1 MVKNWNVRQEAGVV
15 FLVAAFVL
23 LFRLGGVPLLDPDEP
38 VYAQTAVEM
47 LEAGDFVSPRIYG
60 DFWYD
65 KPPLYYWLTAAS
77 VAALGP
83 TETAARLPSALFG
96 IAGALGVYFAGR
108 GMLGRRAAFLGAL
121 VLATSFEYV
130 YLGKAAVTDM
140 ALTFFFGGALFAYYY
155 GRYGWMYVSMGL
167 AVLTKGPVGVVLP
180 GAIIAL
186 HLLLCGRLRE
196 IGRLRPLR
204 GLGLLALV
212 AGPWYLAMY
221 ALHGAAF
228 VDTFLGFHNVTRFL
242 QPEHAS
248 GAKLYYYV
256 PVLLLGF
263 FPWTPFLLQALR
275 EAARQR
281 RSAQGEALL
290 LCAVWAGVVLAFFSA
305 SQTKLVSYILP
316 LYPALALL
324 VGYYLD
330 RRADVRFTGGIV
342 GVSALSGAIVVALAA
357 LAQRRLGYVPE
368 GVWMLLG
375 ALVAMTMAAALANY
389 RRRSLQAVFSLV
401 AGMVCFV
408 AVLVQSVLPIAA
420 QFVSV
425 KEPAAAFSAAY
436 RGDAPVYVEKFYRP
450 GFCFYTGEP
459 GEVLDGRFEQLL
471 RADGRAYFLVKEGN
485 YEALPKEEREKL
497 TVLRRQAGILLAWKR

>member
-1 MVKNWNVRQEAGVV
+1 MLQGWSTRREVGTVV
-15 FLVAAFVL
+15 LVAALAL

-47 LEAGDFVSPRIYG
+47 LRTGDFVSPRIYG

-77 VAALGP
+77 IAALGA

-108 GMLGRRAAFLGAL
+108 GMLGRRAALLAAL
-121 VLATSFEYV
+121 VLATSLGYV

-140 ALTFFFGGALFAYYY
+140 TLTFFCSGALFAYYY
-155 GRYGWMYVSMGL
+155 KRYNWMYVSMGL
-167 AVLTKGPVGVVLP
+167 AALTKGPVGIVLP

-196 IGRLRPLR
+196 IARLRLLR
-204 GLGLLALV
+204 GALILALV

-281 RSAQGEALL
+281 KSAEGEALL
-290 LCAVWAGVVLAFFSA
+290 FCAVWAGAVFAFFSA

-330 RRADVRFTGGIV
+330 RRTKVRFTGGMV
-342 GVSALSGAIVVALAA
+342 GVSLLSGVIVTLLAA
-357 LAQRRLGYVPE
+357 LAERRLGYLPE
-368 GVWMLLG
+368 GVWLLCG
-375 ALVAMTMAAALANY
+375 VLTAMTVAAALANY
-389 RRRSLQAVFSLV
+389 RRRSLQAALCLV
-401 AGMVCFV
+401 AGMLCFV
-408 AVLVQSVLPIAA
+408 AVLTQSVLPVAA
-420 QFVSV
+420 HFVSV
-425 KEPAAAFSAAY
+425 KEPAAVFAAAY
-436 RGDAPVYVEKFYRP
+436 RGEAPVYVEKFYRP
-450 GFCFYTGEP
+450 GFCFYTGVP
-459 GEVLDGRFEQLL
+459 SEVADGRLAALL
-471 RADGRAYFLVKEGN
+471 HAPGRAYFLVKEGN

-497 TVLRRQAGILLAWKR
+497 TVLRRQAGILLAYKG